1 MNSRMMKL
9 HIFRFFQST
18 FDEARM
24 AAVAGGSA
32 ALKGDV
38 LPTMMEVFQHYQ
50 YLTEVKNKNGEWHK
64 ITQKC
69 VKATHVVEDVE
80 NVWERGGLPHRLE
93 DSRIVIAL
101 LDRVFR
107 MKENQKIN

>member
-1 MNSRMMKL
+1 
-9 HIFRFFQST
+9 
-18 FDEARM
+18 M

-38 LPTMMEVFQHYQ
+38 LPNMMEVFHHYH
-50 YLTEVKNKNGEWHK
+50 YLNEVKNESGEWHK

-69 VKATHVVEDVE
+69 VKATHVVEEVA
-80 NVWERGGLPHRLE
+80 NVWERGGLPHRLK

-101 LDRVFR
+101 LDSVIR
-107 MKENQKIN
+107 MKETPKK

>member
-1 MNSRMMKL
+1 MNSRMTKL
-9 HIFRFFQST
+9 HIFRFFRST

-50 YLTEVKNKNGEWHK
+50 YLTEVSNESGEWHK
-64 ITQKC
+64 TTQTC
-69 VKATHVVEDVE
+69 VKA
-80 NVWERGGLPHRLE
+80 
-93 DSRIVIAL
+93 
-101 LDRVFR
+101 
-107 MKENQKIN
+107 KQ